1 MTPRTEDHRARRS
14 VGSAETSVG
23 RAMRQARRRRGL
35 KRSEVARQA
44 RIPARYIAAL
54 EEDDLGALPEGTF
67 RSTYRRQYMAFL
79 GMPPLYEDIDD
90 EAVPEVFVDEPDM
103 EFSASTATI
112 PRGEEIPVGRLV
124 ITGFALTLVTV
135 LALKV
140 GSLLVD
146 SESFVEVGSAPVAA
160 AMSSVVPTEAPAKT
174 GPAAAPPEEAADEP
188 AAAAALPGQV
198 VRVRAIEPVR
208 IQAWAGDTL
217 THRGM
222 LRAGKVLELQ
232 SEETIAVAIGDL
244 TRVRLSL
251 DGERIE
257 PLHNLSNRRR
267 LVFVPT
273 TDRD

>member
-1 MTPRTEDHRARRS
+1 MTPSTDDHRSRRS
-14 VGSAETSVG
+14 LGTAEPSVG

-90 EAVPEVFVDEPDM
+90 EAVPEAFLDEPDM

-146 SESFVEVGSAPVAA
+146 SESFVEVGAAPVAA
-160 AMSSVVPTEAPAKT
+160 AMNSVVPTEAPAKT
-174 GPAAAPPEEAADEP
+174 GPAPVPPEEAADEP
-188 AAAAALPGQV
+188 AVAAPLPGQV

-208 IQAWAGDTL
+208 IEAWAGDTL
-217 THRGM
+217 THRGR

-244 TRVRLSL
+244 TRVRVSL